1 MTTSA
6 FAGQGMKR
14 LVDDSLAQYEAQ
26 NQQKIAILQE
36 RRRLQEEE
44 LRRQQE
50 AAAVQQAQ
58 IASQVASE
66 TGQPVAPANPM
77 LDPNGNFA
85 KYLNAKGITLEDYL
99 TKMPSIQRER
109 EFVTPYLE
117 EMWVKQNLP
126 RAVQQGVT
134 GAKLEQAREEY
145 LRTGRAMAGAD
156 FLDRQ
161 AELGLTERV
170 GSLANAAGRGLV
182 GLVDSASGLIKT
194 VAGDDNIVSRGLDA
208 GVEGAN
214 EALKGMNNAEQQ
226 ELVDYFKS
234 LASKGEV
241 AKMAKLVADYP
252 VSLVTDQLAEQMAPL
267 GAFAKGATALSKATG
282 LAKAGDKLAE
292 SGRAGKFL
300 ADNAKIAAYSGY
312 QMSGGMAQELSE
324 AGIDPNSEG
333 GIMAVGLAGLGGA
346 AISAFTPS
354 NLEKTI
360 LRNFMGRG
368 LPENTSKVLAKE
380 TLEKLTA
387 GGLFKTPT
395 RYGMGLAK
403 NVSKGAL
410 GEGAEEGLQSGL
422 EGYARQMVNQDGTWR
437 DLSARP
443 WTEADS
449 NAVATRATTGA
460 VLGAGLGGAAK
471 GLSNSFNRFADNE
484 RSRLYKDNK
493 FYANQAEQGVYAAPN
508 TDVDN
513 MTPAERAL
521 FDRAEQVRTE
531 KEAEAVRVQ
540 EEETRAREEAARIR
554 EEETRAREEAA
565 RIREEETRA
574 REEAARI
581 REEENRANAEIEN
594 KYGEFSKTAKGDRAT
609 TISAQ
614 AVPTE
619 VSAILE
625 EIIANNTTGVPGVP
639 QDLAQ
644 AQAEL
649 NAITDPVAKSSKL
662 TEWAAATANENAKV
676 RIADLTKKLVD
687 GYSFNPDGT
696 YTNTTAQTDVD
707 NIMSTAVQKMTGTVS
722 QDLQGDLTNIRTSNP
737 EMAPLVDAYKSA
749 MSDGYYNTAKQI
761 ADKFNATVDK
771 WVRKNPPPK
780 QSVPTDVNTSRRN
793 NAQMVGTIVQAMH
806 GAKHWGNKS
815 VRAAYK
821 EDPVAFI
828 DELMDTVSGA
838 PLQALKPEEVRAIN
852 TELGNLKTAW
862 ESGKAYDLKLTPELI
877 ERLTQ
882 VK

>member
-85 KYLNAKGITLEDYL
+85 KYLNERGVTLEDYL

-117 EMWVKQNLP
+117 AMWTSQNLP
-126 RAVQQGVT
+126 RAVQQGLT
-134 GAKLEQAREEY
+134 GSRLDQAREEY

-161 AELGLTERV
+161 AEVGLTERV

-241 AKMAKLVADYP
+241 AKMAKLAADYP
-252 VSLVTDQLAEQMAPL
+252 SLFADQLAEQMAPL

-403 NVSKGAL
+403 NASKGAL
-410 GEGAEEGLQSGL
+410 GEGTEEGLQSGL

-531 KEAEAVRVQ
+531 KAEKEAEAVRVQ

-554 EEETRAREEAA
+554 EEE
-565 RIREEETRA
+565 
-574 REEAARI
+574 
-581 REEENRANAEIEN
+581 NRANAEIES

-609 TISAQ
+609 TTSAQ

-749 MSDGYYNTAKQI
+749 MSDGYYNTAKEI

>member
-145 LRTGRAMAGAD
+145 LRTGRAMAGVD

-565 RIREEETRA
+565 RIREEE
-574 REEAARI
+574 
-581 REEENRANAEIEN
+581 NRANAEIEN

>member
-749 MSDGYYNTAKQI
+749 MSDGYYNTAKEI

>member
-14 LVDDSLAQYEAQ
+14 LVDNSLAQNEAQ

-36 RRRLQEEE
+36 RQRLQEEE
-44 LRRQQE
+44 LRRRQE

-58 IASQVASE
+58 TTSQVADE

-85 KYLNAKGITLEDYL
+85 KYLNAKGVTLEDYL

-126 RAVQQGVT
+126 RAVQQGLT
-134 GAKLEQAREEY
+134 GSKLEQARDAY

-161 AELGLTERV
+161 AEVGLTERV

-241 AKMAKLVADYP
+241 AKMAKLAADYP
-252 VSLVTDQLAEQMAPL
+252 SLFADQLAEQMAPL
-267 GAFAKGATALSKATG
+267 GAFAKGASALSKATG
-282 LAKAGDKLAE
+282 LAKVGDKLAE

-387 GGLFKTPT
+387 GGLFKTST

-403 NVSKGAL
+403 NASKGAL
-410 GEGAEEGLQSGL
+410 GEGTEEGLQSGL

-437 DLSARP
+437 DLSTRP
-443 WTEADS
+443 WTEADT

-471 GLSNSFNRFADNE
+471 GASNALSRYGDNE
-484 RSRLYKDNK
+484 RSRLVNDNQ

-508 TDVDN
+508 TDVDS

-531 KEAEAVRVQ
+531 KAEAEAEAVRVQ
-540 EEETRAREEAARIR
+540 EEEARAREEVARIK
-554 EEETRAREEAA
+554 
-565 RIREEETRA
+565 
-574 REEAARI
+574 
-581 REEENRANAEIEN
+581 EEENRANAEIES

-609 TISAQ
+609 ATSAQ

-619 VSAILE
+619 VRAILE
-625 EIIANNTTGVPGVP
+625 EIMANNTTGVPGVP

-662 TEWAAATANENAKV
+662 TEWATATANENAKV
-676 RIADLTKKLVD
+676 RIADLTKKLVN

-696 YTNTTAQTDVD
+696 YANATAQADVD

-737 EMAPLVDAYKSA
+737 EMASLVDAYKSA
-749 MSDGYYNTAKQI
+749 MSDGYYNTAKEI

-780 QSVPTDVNTSRRN
+780 QSVPDKVNTSRRD
-793 NAQMVGTIVQAMH
+793 NAQNIGTIVQAMH
-806 GAKHWGNKS
+806 GARHWGNKS
-815 VRAAYK
+815 VRTAYK
-821 EDPVAFI
+821 EDPIAFI

-838 PLQALKPEEVRAIN
+838 PLQALKPEEVQAIN

-862 ESGKAYDLKLTPELI
+862 ESDEAYDLKLTPELI

>member
-50 AAAVQQAQ
+50 AATVQQAQ

-85 KYLNAKGITLEDYL
+85 KYLNAKGVTLEDYL

-134 GAKLEQAREEY
+134 GSRLEQAREEY

-161 AELGLTERV
+161 ADVGLTERV

-182 GLVDSASGLIKT
+182 GLVDSASGLVKT

-252 VSLVTDQLAEQMAPL
+252 VSLVTDQLVEQIAPL
-267 GAFAKGATALSKATG
+267 GAFSKGATALSKATG

-437 DLSARP
+437 DLSTRP

-471 GLSNSFNRFADNE
+471 GLSNSLNRFADNE
-484 RSRLYKDNK
+484 RSRLYEDNK

-531 KEAEAVRVQ
+531 KAEAEAEAVRVQ

-554 EEETRAREEAA
+554 EEE
-565 RIREEETRA
+565 
-574 REEAARI
+574 
-581 REEENRANAEIEN
+581 NRANAEIES

-609 TISAQ
+609 NTSAQ

-625 EIIANNTTGVPGVP
+625 EIMANNTTGVPGVP

-662 TEWAAATANENAKV
+662 TEWATATANENAKV

-696 YTNTTAQTDVD
+696 YANTTAQADVD

-749 MSDGYYNTAKQI
+749 MSDGYYNTAKEI

-771 WVRKNPPPK
+771 WVRKNPLPK
-780 QSVPTDVNTSRRN
+780 QSVHADVNTSRRN

-838 PLQALKPEEVRAIN
+838 PLQALKPEEVQAIN

-862 ESGKAYDLKLTPELI
+862 ESNTAYDLKLTPELI

>member
-36 RRRLQEEE
+36 RQRLQEEE
-44 LRRQQE
+44 LRRQQ
-50 AAAVQQAQ
+50 AQMASGAVD
-58 IASQVASE
+58 E

-85 KYLNAKGITLEDYL
+85 KYLNANGVTLEDYL

-126 RAVQQGVT
+126 RAVQQGLT

-161 AELGLTERV
+161 AEV
-170 GSLANAAGRGLV
+170 NVVDQIGSFANAAGRGLV

-194 VAGDDNIVSRGLDA
+194 VAGDDNIVSRGIDA
-208 GVEGAN
+208 GVKGAN
-214 EALKGMNNAEQQ
+214 EVLRGMNNAEQQ
-226 ELVDYFKS
+226 ELVDYFKA
-234 LASKGEV
+234 LVKKGDV
-241 AKMAKLVADYP
+241 AEMAKLAADYP
-252 VSLVTDQLAEQMAPL
+252 SLFVDQLAEQMAPL
-267 GAFAKGATALSKATG
+267 GAFAKGATALSKVTG

-292 SGRAGKFL
+292 TGRVGKFINN
-300 ADNAKIAAYSGY
+300 NAKIAAYSGY
-312 QMSGGMAQELSE
+312 QMSGGMAQELSA
-324 AGIDPNSEG
+324 AGIDPNSDG

-346 AISAFTPS
+346 AISAFTPH

-403 NVSKGAL
+403 NVSKGAF
-410 GEGAEEGLQSGL
+410 GEGTEEGLHSGL

-437 DLSARP
+437 DLSTRP

-471 GLSNSFNRFADNE
+471 GASNALSRYGDNE
-484 RSRLYKDNK
+484 RSRLVNDNQ

-531 KEAEAVRVQ
+531 KAEAEAEAVRVQ
-540 EEETRAREEAARIR
+540 EEEARAREEAARIK
-554 EEETRAREEAA
+554 EEET
-565 RIREEETRA
+565 
-574 REEAARI
+574 
-581 REEENRANAEIEN
+581 RANAEIES

-609 TISAQ
+609 ITSAQ

-625 EIIANNTTGVPGVP
+625 EIMANNTTGVPGVP

-662 TEWAAATANENAKV
+662 TEWATATANENAKV

-749 MSDGYYNTAKQI
+749 MSDGYYNTAKEI

-771 WVRKNPPPK
+771 WARKNPPPK
-780 QSVPTDVNTSRRN
+780 QSVHPDVNTSRRN

-838 PLQALKPEEVRAIN
+838 PLQALKPEEVQAIN
-852 TELGNLKTAW
+852 TELDNLKTAW
-862 ESGKAYDLKLTPELI
+862 EGGKAYDLKLTPELI

>member
-14 LVDDSLAQYEAQ
+14 LVDNSLAQYEAQ

-36 RRRLQEEE
+36 RQRLQEEE

-58 IASQVASE
+58 IASQVADE

-85 KYLNAKGITLEDYL
+85 KYLNEKGATLEDYL

-126 RAVQQGVT
+126 RAVQQGLT
-134 GAKLEQAREEY
+134 GSKLEQARDEY
-145 LRTGRAMAGAD
+145 IRTGRAMAGAD

-161 AELGLTERV
+161 AKVGPIERV

-194 VAGDDNIVSRGLDA
+194 VAGDNNIVSRGLDA

-226 ELVDYFKS
+226 ELVDHFKS

-241 AKMAKLVADYP
+241 AKMAKLAADYP
-252 VSLVTDQLAEQMAPL
+252 SLFADQLAEQIAPL
-267 GAFAKGATALSKATG
+267 GAFAKGATAISKATG

-292 SGRAGKFL
+292 SGKAGKFL

-324 AGIDPNSEG
+324 AGIDPNSDG

-346 AISAFTPS
+346 AISSFTPS

-410 GEGAEEGLQSGL
+410 GDGTEEGAQSGL
-422 EGYARQMVNQDGTWR
+422 EGYASQMVNQDGTWR
-437 DLSARP
+437 DLSTTP

-471 GLSNSFNRFADNE
+471 GASNALSRYGDNE
-484 RSRLYKDNK
+484 RSRLVNDNQ

-531 KEAEAVRVQ
+531 KADAEAEAVRVQ
-540 EEETRAREEAARIR
+540 EEETI
-554 EEETRAREEAA
+554 
-565 RIREEETRA
+565 A

-581 REEENRANAEIEN
+581 REEENRANAEIES

-609 TISAQ
+609 TTSAQ

-625 EIIANNTTGVPGVP
+625 EIMANNTTGVPGVP

-662 TEWAAATANENAKV
+662 TEWATATANENAKV
-676 RIADLTKKLVD
+676 RIADLTKKLVN

-696 YTNTTAQTDVD
+696 YANTTAQADVD

-722 QDLQGDLTNIRTSNP
+722 QDLQGDLTNIITSNP

-749 MSDGYYNTAKQI
+749 MSDGYYNTAKEV

-780 QSVPTDVNTSRRN
+780 QNIVVSDTVNKSRLV
-793 NAQMVGTIVQAMH
+793 NAQNIGTITQAMH
-806 GAKHWGNKS
+806 GARHWSSPK
-815 VRAAYK
+815 VRTAFK
-821 EDPVAFI
+821 EDPIAYV
-828 DELMDTVSGA
+828 DELIDTVAGA
-838 PLQALKPEEVRAIN
+838 PIQALKPEEVRAIN
-852 TELGNLKTAW
+852 TELGNLREAW
-862 ESGKAYDLKLTPELI
+862 KNDQAYDVKLTPELI

>member
-58 IASQVASE
+58 IASQVADE

-85 KYLNAKGITLEDYL
+85 KYLNAKGVTLEDYL
-99 TKMPSIQRER
+99 TKIPSIQRER

-126 RAVQQGVT
+126 RAVLQGVT
-134 GAKLEQAREEY
+134 GSKLERAREEY

-156 FLDRQ
+156 FLDSQ
-161 AELGLTERV
+161 AEVGLTERV

-208 GVEGAN
+208 GVKGAN
-214 EALKGMNNAEQQ
+214 EVLKGMNNAEQQ

-234 LASKGEV
+234 LVRKGEV
-241 AKMAKLVADYP
+241 AKMAKLAADYP
-252 VSLVTDQLAEQMAPL
+252 SLFADQLAEQMVPL
-267 GAFAKGATALSKATG
+267 GAFAKGATALSKVTG

-292 SGRAGKFL
+292 SGRVGKFL
-300 ADNAKIAAYSGY
+300 ANNAKIAAYSGY
-312 QMSGGMAQELSE
+312 QMSGGMAQELSA

-346 AISAFTPS
+346 AVSAFTPH

-380 TLEKLTA
+380 TLEKLSA

-410 GEGAEEGLQSGL
+410 GEGAEEGMHSGL

-437 DLSARP
+437 DLSTRP

-471 GLSNSFNRFADNE
+471 GASNVLSRYGDNE
-484 RSRLYKDNK
+484 RSRLVNDNK
-493 FYANQAEQGVYAAPN
+493 FYASQAEQGVYAAPN
-508 TDVDN
+508 TDVDS

-531 KEAEAVRVQ
+531 KAEAEAEAVRVQ
-540 EEETRAREEAARIR
+540 EEETRAREEAARIK
-554 EEETRAREEAA
+554 
-565 RIREEETRA
+565 
-574 REEAARI
+574 
-581 REEENRANAEIEN
+581 EEENRANAEIES

-609 TISAQ
+609 TTSAQ

-625 EIIANNTTGVPGVP
+625 EIMANNTTGVPGVP

-662 TEWAAATANENAKV
+662 TEWATATANENAKV

-749 MSDGYYNTAKQI
+749 MSDGYYNTAKEI

-780 QSVPTDVNTSRRN
+780 QSVDKTVNDSRRN
-793 NAQMVGTIVQAMH
+793 NAQTIGTIVQAMH
-806 GAKHWGNKS
+806 GAKHWSNKN
-815 VRAAYK
+815 VRTAYK
-821 EDPVAFI
+821 EDPIAFV
-828 DELMDTVSGA
+828 DELMDTVAGA

-852 TELGNLKTAW
+852 TELDNLKTAW
-862 ESGKAYDLKLTPELI
+862 ESNTAYDLKLTPELI

>member
-565 RIREEETRA
+565 RIREEE
-574 REEAARI
+574 
-581 REEENRANAEIEN
+581 NRANAEIEN

>member
-14 LVDDSLAQYEAQ
+14 LVDNSLAQYEAQ

-36 RRRLQEEE
+36 RQRLQEEE

-85 KYLNAKGITLEDYL
+85 KYLNAKGVTLEDYL
-99 TKMPSIQRER
+99 TKTPSIQRER
-109 EFVTPYLE
+109 AFVTPYLE

-126 RAVQQGVT
+126 RAVQQGLT
-134 GAKLEQAREEY
+134 GSKLEQAHDEY

-161 AELGLTERV
+161 AEVGPIERV

-241 AKMAKLVADYP
+241 AKMAKLAADYP
-252 VSLVTDQLAEQMAPL
+252 SLFADQLAEQMVPL
-267 GAFAKGATALSKATG
+267 GVFAKGATAISKATR

-292 SGRAGKFL
+292 SGKAGKFL
-300 ADNAKIAAYSGY
+300 ADNAEIAAYSGY
-312 QMSGGMAQELSE
+312 QMSGGMAQDLSE

-380 TLEKLTA
+380 TLEKLSA

-410 GEGAEEGLQSGL
+410 GEGAEEGMQSGL

-437 DLSARP
+437 DLSTTP

-460 VLGAGLGGAAK
+460 VLGAGLGSAAK
-471 GLSNSFNRFADNE
+471 GLSNSLNRFADNE
-484 RSRLYKDNK
+484 RSRLYGDNK

-531 KEAEAVRVQ
+531 KAEKEAEAVRVQ
-540 EEETRAREEAARIR
+540 EEETRAREEAARIK
-554 EEETRAREEAA
+554 
-565 RIREEETRA
+565 
-574 REEAARI
+574 
-581 REEENRANAEIEN
+581 EEENRANAEIES

-609 TISAQ
+609 ATSAQ

-625 EIIANNTTGVPGVP
+625 EIMANNTTGVPGVP

-662 TEWAAATANENAKV
+662 TEWATATANENAKV
-676 RIADLTKKLVD
+676 RIADLTKKLVN

-696 YTNTTAQTDVD
+696 YANTTAQADVD

-737 EMAPLVDAYKSA
+737 EIAPLVDAYKSA
-749 MSDGYYNTAKQI
+749 MSDGYYNTAEEI

-780 QSVPTDVNTSRRN
+780 QSVDKTVNDSRRN
-793 NAQMVGTIVQAMH
+793 NAQNIGTIVQAMH
-806 GAKHWGNKS
+806 GAKHWSNKN
-815 VRAAYK
+815 VRTAYK
-821 EDPVAFI
+821 EDPIAFI
-828 DELMDTVSGA
+828 DELMDTVAGA

-862 ESGKAYDLKLTPELI
+862 ESNTAYDIKLTPGLI

>member
-161 AELGLTERV
+161 AEVGLTERV

>member
-14 LVDDSLAQYEAQ
+14 LVDNSLAQYEAQ

-36 RRRLQEEE
+36 RQRLQEEE

-85 KYLNAKGITLEDYL
+85 KYLNVKGVTLEDYL

-126 RAVQQGVT
+126 LAVQQGLT
-134 GAKLEQAREEY
+134 GPKLERARDEY

-161 AELGLTERV
+161 AEVGLPERV
-170 GSLANAAGRGLV
+170 GSLANATGRGLV

-252 VSLVTDQLAEQMAPL
+252 VSIVTDQLVEQIAPL
-267 GAFAKGATALSKATG
+267 GAFSKGATALSKATG
-282 LAKAGDKLAE
+282 LAKAGNKLAE

-300 ADNAKIAAYSGY
+300 ADNAKIASYSGY

-354 NLEKTI
+354 NVEKTI
-360 LRNFMGRG
+360 IRNFMGRG

-380 TLEKLTA
+380 TLEKLSA

-395 RYGMGLAK
+395 RYGVGLAK

-410 GEGAEEGLQSGL
+410 GEGAEEGTQSGL

-437 DLSARP
+437 DLSTRP

-460 VLGAGLGGAAK
+460 VLGAGLGGTAK
-471 GLSNSFNRFADNE
+471 GLSNSLNRFADNE
-484 RSRLYKDNK
+484 RSRLYEDNK

-508 TDVDN
+508 TDVDS

-521 FDRAEQVRTE
+521 FDRAEQVRTEKAE

-540 EEETRAREEAARIR
+540 EEETRAREEAARIK
-554 EEETRAREEAA
+554 
-565 RIREEETRA
+565 
-574 REEAARI
+574 
-581 REEENRANAEIEN
+581 EEENRANAEIES

-609 TISAQ
+609 TTSAQ

-625 EIIANNTTGVPGVP
+625 ELMANNTTGVPGVP

-662 TEWAAATANENAKV
+662 TEWATATANENAKV
-676 RIADLTKKLVD
+676 RIADLTKKLVN

-696 YTNTTAQTDVD
+696 YANTPAQADVD

-749 MSDGYYNTAKQI
+749 MSDGYYNTAKEI
-761 ADKFNATVDK
+761 ADKFNVTVDK

-780 QSVPTDVNTSRRN
+780 QSVAVSDTVNDSRLV
-793 NAQMVGTIVQAMH
+793 NAQNIGTIVQAMH
-806 GAKHWGNKS
+806 GAKHWSNKN
-815 VRAAYK
+815 VRTAFR
-821 EDPVAFI
+821 EDPVTFVN
-828 DELMDTVSGA
+828 ELIETVAGA
-838 PLQALKPEEVRAIN
+838 PIQALKPAEVQAIN
-852 TELGNLKTAW
+852 TELGKLKEAW
-862 ESGKAYDLKLTPELI
+862 EEDEAYDLKLTPELI

>member
-58 IASQVASE
+58 IASQVADE

-85 KYLNAKGITLEDYL
+85 KYLNEKGVTLEDYL

-134 GAKLEQAREEY
+134 GAKLERAREEY

-161 AELGLTERV
+161 AEVGLTERV

-241 AKMAKLVADYP
+241 AKMAKLAADYP
-252 VSLVTDQLAEQMAPL
+252 VSLVTDQLVEQIAPL
-267 GAFAKGATALSKATG
+267 GAFSKGATALSKATG

-380 TLEKLTA
+380 TLEKLSA

-410 GEGAEEGLQSGL
+410 GEGAEEGMQSGL

-437 DLSARP
+437 DLSTRP

-471 GLSNSFNRFADNE
+471 GLSNSPNRFADNE
-484 RSRLYKDNK
+484 RSRLYEDNK

-531 KEAEAVRVQ
+531 KAEAEAEAVRVQ

-554 EEETRAREEAA
+554 EE
-565 RIREEETRA
+565 
-574 REEAARI
+574 AARI
-581 REEENRANAEIEN
+581 REEENRANAELES

-609 TISAQ
+609 TTSAQ

-625 EIIANNTTGVPGVP
+625 EIMANNTTGVPGVP

-662 TEWAAATANENAKV
+662 TEWATATANENAKV
-676 RIADLTKKLVD
+676 RIADLTKKLVN

-749 MSDGYYNTAKQI
+749 MSDGYYNTAKEI

-780 QSVPTDVNTSRRN
+780 QSVHTDVNTSRRN

-806 GAKHWGNKS
+806 GAKHWTNKS

-828 DELMDTVSGA
+828 DELMDTVAGA
-838 PLQALKPEEVRAIN
+838 PLQALKPEEVQAIN

-862 ESGKAYDLKLTPELI
+862 ESDKAYDLKLTPELI

>member
-58 IASQVASE
+58 IASQVADE

-85 KYLNAKGITLEDYL
+85 KYLNEKGVTLEDYL

-161 AELGLTERV
+161 AEVGLTERV

-252 VSLVTDQLAEQMAPL
+252 VSIVTDQLVEQIAPL
-267 GAFAKGATALSKATG
+267 GAFSKGATALSKATG

-380 TLEKLTA
+380 TLEKLSA

-403 NVSKGAL
+403 NISKGAL
-410 GEGAEEGLQSGL
+410 GEGTEEGLQSGL

-437 DLSARP
+437 DLSTRP

-471 GLSNSFNRFADNE
+471 GLSNSLNRFADNE
-484 RSRLYKDNK
+484 RSRLYEDNK

-531 KEAEAVRVQ
+531 KAETEAEAVRVQ

-554 EEETRAREEAA
+554 EEE
-565 RIREEETRA
+565 
-574 REEAARI
+574 
-581 REEENRANAEIEN
+581 NRANAEIES

-614 AVPTE
+614 TVSTE

-625 EIIANNTTGVPGVP
+625 EIMANNTTGVPGVP

-662 TEWAAATANENAKV
+662 TEWATATANENAKV

-737 EMAPLVDAYKSA
+737 EMAPLVDAYKAA
-749 MSDGYYNTAKQI
+749 MSDGYYNTAKEI

-780 QSVPTDVNTSRRN
+780 QSVVVSDTVDRSRLD
-793 NAQMVGTIVQAMH
+793 NAQIIGTIARAMY
-806 GAKHWGNKS
+806 GARHWGSQK
-815 VRAAYK
+815 VRTAFK
-821 EDPVAFI
+821 EDPIAFVNELIETVAG
-828 DELMDTVSGA
+828 T
-838 PLQALKPEEVRAIN
+838 PLQALKPAEVQAIN
-852 TELGNLKTAW
+852 AELRNLRDAW
-862 ESGKAYDLKLTPELI
+862 SNDKSYNVKLTPELI
-877 ERLTQ
+877 KRLTK

>member
-161 AELGLTERV
+161 AEVGLTERV

-403 NVSKGAL
+403 NASKGAL
-410 GEGAEEGLQSGL
+410 GEGTEEGLQSGL

-437 DLSARP
+437 DLSTTP

-471 GLSNSFNRFADNE
+471 GASNALSRYGDNE
-484 RSRLYKDNK
+484 RSRLVNDNQ

>member
-14 LVDDSLAQYEAQ
+14 LVDNSLAQYEAQ

-36 RRRLQEEE
+36 RQRLQEEE

-85 KYLNAKGITLEDYL
+85 KYINEKGVTLEDYL

-126 RAVQQGVT
+126 RAVQQGLT
-134 GAKLEQAREEY
+134 GSKLEQARDEY

-161 AELGLTERV
+161 AEVGLPERA

-194 VAGDDNIVSRGLDA
+194 VAGDDNIVSRGLGA

-252 VSLVTDQLAEQMAPL
+252 VSIVTDQLAEQMAPL
-267 GAFAKGATALSKATG
+267 GAFAKGATAISKATG
-282 LAKAGDKLAE
+282 LAKVGDKLAE

-300 ADNAKIAAYSGY
+300 TDNAKIAAYSGY

-380 TLEKLTA
+380 TLEKLSA

-410 GEGAEEGLQSGL
+410 GEGAEEGMQSGL

-437 DLSARP
+437 DLSTTP

-471 GLSNSFNRFADNE
+471 GLSNSLNRFADNE
-484 RSRLYKDNK
+484 RSRLYEDNK
-493 FYANQAEQGVYAAPN
+493 FYDNQAEQGVYAAPN

-531 KEAEAVRVQ
+531 KAEKEAEAVRVQ
-540 EEETRAREEAARIR
+540 EEETSAREEAARIK
-554 EEETRAREEAA
+554 
-565 RIREEETRA
+565 
-574 REEAARI
+574 
-581 REEENRANAEIEN
+581 EEENRANAEIES

-609 TISAQ
+609 TTSAQ

-625 EIIANNTTGVPGVP
+625 EIMANNTTGVPGVP

-662 TEWAAATANENAKV
+662 TEWATATANENAKV
-676 RIADLTKKLVD
+676 RIAGLTKKLVN
-687 GYSFNPDGT
+687 GYSFNPDGS
-696 YTNTTAQTDVD
+696 YANTTAQIDVD
-707 NIMSTAVQKMTGTVS
+707 NIMNTAVQKMTGTVS
-722 QDLQGDLTNIRTSNP
+722 QDLQGALTNIRTSNP

-749 MSDGYYNTAKQI
+749 MSDGYYNTAKEI

-771 WVRKNPPPK
+771 RVRKNPPPK
-780 QSVPTDVNTSRRN
+780 QNIVVSDTVNKSRHV
-793 NAQMVGTIVQAMH
+793 NAQNIGTITQAMH
-806 GAKHWGNKS
+806 GARHWSSPK
-815 VRAAYK
+815 VRTAFK
-821 EDPVAFI
+821 EDPIAYV
-828 DELMDTVSGA
+828 DELIETVAGA
-838 PLQALKPEEVRAIN
+838 PIQALKPEEVRAIN
-852 TELGNLKTAW
+852 TELGNLREAW
-862 ESGKAYDLKLTPELI
+862 KNDQAYDLKLTPELI

>member
-14 LVDDSLAQYEAQ
+14 LVDNSLAQYEAQ

-36 RRRLQEEE
+36 RQRLREEE

-85 KYLNAKGITLEDYL
+85 KYLNVKGVTLEDYL

-126 RAVQQGVT
+126 LAVQQGLT
-134 GAKLEQAREEY
+134 GPKLERARDEY

-161 AELGLTERV
+161 AEVGLPERV
-170 GSLANAAGRGLV
+170 GSLANATGRGLV

-252 VSLVTDQLAEQMAPL
+252 VSIVTDQLVEQIAPL
-267 GAFAKGATALSKATG
+267 GAFSKGATALSKATG
-282 LAKAGDKLAE
+282 LAKAGNKLAE

-300 ADNAKIAAYSGY
+300 ADNAKIASYSGY

-354 NLEKTI
+354 NVEKTI
-360 LRNFMGRG
+360 IRNFMGRG

-380 TLEKLTA
+380 TLEKLSA
-387 GGLFKTPT
+387 GGLFKTAT

-410 GEGAEEGLQSGL
+410 GEGAEEGMQSGL
-422 EGYARQMVNQDGTWR
+422 EGYASQMVNQDGTWR
-437 DLSARP
+437 DLSTRP

-471 GLSNSFNRFADNE
+471 GASNALSRYGDNE
-484 RSRLYKDNK
+484 RSRLVNDNQ

-531 KEAEAVRVQ
+531 KAEKEVEAVRVQ
-540 EEETRAREEAARIR
+540 EEETRAREEAARIK
-554 EEETRAREEAA
+554 
-565 RIREEETRA
+565 
-574 REEAARI
+574 
-581 REEENRANAEIEN
+581 EEENRANAEIES

-609 TISAQ
+609 TTSAQ

-625 EIIANNTTGVPGVP
+625 EIMANNTTGVPGVP

-662 TEWAAATANENAKV
+662 TEWATATANENAKV
-676 RIADLTKKLVD
+676 RIADLTKKLVN

-696 YTNTTAQTDVD
+696 YANTPAQADVD

-749 MSDGYYNTAKQI
+749 MSDGYYNTAKEI
-761 ADKFNATVDK
+761 ADKFNVTVDK

-780 QSVPTDVNTSRRN
+780 QSVAVSDTVNDSRLV
-793 NAQMVGTIVQAMH
+793 NAQNIGTIVQAMH
-806 GAKHWGNKS
+806 GAKHWSNKN
-815 VRAAYK
+815 VRTAFR
-821 EDPVAFI
+821 EDPVTFVN
-828 DELMDTVSGA
+828 ELIETVAGA
-838 PLQALKPEEVRAIN
+838 PIQALKPAEVQAIN
-852 TELGNLKTAW
+852 TELGKLKEAW
-862 ESGKAYDLKLTPELI
+862 EEDEAYDLKLTPELI